1 MKKSEIN
8 IITKLDDQ
16 DYKDIIN
23 ESLKETL

>member
-1 MKKSEIN
+1 MKKGEIN

>member
-1 MKKSEIN
+1 MKKNELKV
-8 IITKLDDQ
+8 ITRLDDQ